1 MTVDPA
7 HAAATFTHG
16 GTTHYFCSTGCRDT
30 YTADPERNAPE
41 PARS

>member
-7 HAAATFTHG
+7 TGPATLTYA

-30 YTADPERNAPE
+30 FADDIHPTHRP
-41 PARS
+41 PART